1 MSTKKEVYKKV
12 TLHSPQH
19 RKTMSNLLQ
28 IAVLIGSSRPTRIGP
43 LVAGWLTGNLE
54 SDEELLDARFSI
66 VDVARFDLPS
76 FNEPVAPRAVEN
88 LDRFTHAATRA
99 WNKEIA
105 RYDGYIVLSPE
116 YNQGI
121 PGALKNAL
129 DFLHHAWAG
138 KPAMVVTYGTFGG
151 GQAGQQLRQVLKDG
165 IGVRVVDITP
175 QLEFPGRDERKH
187 NSSPA
192 LSQALAG
199 TVTKDT
205 LDYWKETNGREIV
218 DGARELL
225 RLAKQPR

>member
-1 MSTKKEVYKKV
+1 
-12 TLHSPQH
+12 
-19 RKTMSNLLQ
+19 MSNLLQ

-43 LVAGWLTGNLE
+43 HVAKWLASTLE

-66 VDVARFDLPS
+66 VDVTRFDLPS
-76 FNEPVAPRAVEN
+76 FNEPVPPRAVEN
-88 LDRFTHAATRA
+88 LDQFTHSATRA

-105 RYDGYIVLSPE
+105 KYDGYIILSPE

-129 DFLHHAWAG
+129 DFLHHAWFG
-138 KPAMVVTYGTFGG
+138 KPAMIVTYGTFGG
-151 GQAGQQLRQVLKDG
+151 SHACHQLRQVLTGG
-165 IGVRVVDITP
+165 IGVKVIDVAP

-187 NSSPA
+187 NTSPA
-192 LSQALAG
+192 LSQALIG

-205 LDYWKETNGREIV
+205 LGFWKENNAREII

-225 RLAKQPR
+225 RLAKEAR